1 MLVVIE
7 VGGVKVVTVVRL
19 VFVVECIVAKCGGG
33 GGGECTQCQ
42 CSHCYQSV

>member
-19 VFVVECIVAKCGGG
+19 VFVVECIVAKLGGG
-33 GGGECTQCQ
+33 GGGVYTV
-42 CSHCYQSV
+42 SM

>member
-7 VGGVKVVTVVRL
+7 VGGVKVVTVVTVVRL
-19 VFVVECIVAKCGGG
+19 VFVVECIVAKL